1 METFWLYVSLNAAP
15 PQRIDF
21 AISKKEACA
30 VSNSSSNNV
39 AITYARKALNPDYV
53 LLLNN
58 DTIVHKLFLNELV
71 AAAEHDET
79 IGMAGP
85 KIYYCDFEGRHD
97 VLSFTGGRIDMKRG
111 LALFLNEREIE
122 DGRVARVGGPT
133 RF

>member
-1 METFWLYVSLNAAP
+1 MP
-15 PQRIDF
+15 
-21 AISKKEACA
+21 
-30 VSNSSSNNV
+30 
-39 AITYARKALNPDYV
+39 KALNPDYV

-111 LALFLNEREIE
+111 FALFLNEREI
-122 DGRVARVGGPT
+122 DQGRVARVGGTT
-133 RF
+133 RFHLPTKGLRARCQNASEPIDIQRRVR